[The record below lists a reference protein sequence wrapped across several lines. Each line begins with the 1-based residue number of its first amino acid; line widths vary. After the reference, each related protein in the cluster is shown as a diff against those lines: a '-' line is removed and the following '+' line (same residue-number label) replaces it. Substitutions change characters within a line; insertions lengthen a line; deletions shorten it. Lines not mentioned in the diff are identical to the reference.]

1 MEFYQL
7 EQFLAIASTGTMRK
21 AAESLYLSQPTL
33 SHNLKKLE
41 SELGHQLFDRSHN
54 KMTLTPYGEI
64 LQRHTRLLID
74 DWQELLDELAKE
86 ERRQAQTIRV
96 GCYSTVHTFF
106 EMPQIAIAF
115 PSLNFEAWV
124 DDIPEICMKL
134 QEGAFD
140 LIIVPDCDASS
151 SLDLMPIDDEQAY
164 LSVPISN
171 DLSKKQT
178 IALDDLRE
186 CQLIVPDNL
195 LGLSGWYKE
204 IVRASGADG
213 LLVERIDRDDYL
225 GKLDST
231 MKCHFSTTL
240 MHRLTSSG
248 SGRVEIP
255 IEGDVARRIVCCA
268 RNAEDKR
275 LDSIVAFLERNG
287 NRVYSGHAFL
297 PYLLSHGSVRNLIVH
312 DDAIVKKM
320 HGDLA

>member
-1 MEFYQL
+1 MEFHQL

-54 KMTLTPYGEI
+54 KMTLTPYGRI
-64 LQRHTRLLID
+64 LQKHTELLIG
-74 DWQELLDELAKE
+74 DWRQLLADLAEE

-106 EMPQIAIAF
+106 EMPQLAIAF
-115 PSLNFEAWV
+115 PALNFEVWV
-124 DDIPEICMKL
+124 EDISSICTKL

-151 SLDLMPIDDEQAY
+151 SVDLVPIDDEQAY
-164 LSVPISN
+164 LSVPVSN

-178 IALDDLRE
+178 VALDDLRE

-195 LGLSGWYKE
+195 LGLSGWYEE

-213 LLVERIDRDDYL
+213 LLVEYTDREDYL
-225 GKLDST
+225 KKLDST

-248 SGRVEIP
+248 SGRMEIP
-255 IEGDVARRIVCCA
+255 IEGDVTRRTVCYARS
-268 RNAEDKR
+268 AEDKR
-275 LDSIVAFLERNG
+275 LDSIAAFLERNG

-297 PYLLSHGSVRNLIVH
+297 PYLLSHRNMHNLIVH
-312 DDAIVKKM
+312 DESM
-320 HGDLA
+320 SRERMLA

>member
-1 MEFYQL
+1 MEFHQL
-7 EQFLAIASTGTMRK
+7 EQFAAIASCGTMRE
-21 AAESLYLSQPTL
+21 AANKMFLSQPTL

-41 SELGHQLFDRSHN
+41 SDLGHQLFDRSHN

-64 LQRHTRLLID
+64 LQRHTKFLIN
-74 DWQELLDELAKE
+74 DWQELLDELAEE

-106 EMPQIAIAF
+106 EMPQLAIAF
-115 PSLNFEAWV
+115 PSLNFEVWV
-124 DDIPEICMKL
+124 EDISSICTKL
-134 QEGAFD
+134 QEDEFD
-140 LIIVPDCDASS
+140 LIIVPDCDVSS

-171 DLSKKQT
+171 SLSKKQT

-186 CQLIVPDNL
+186 CQLIVPDEL
-195 LGLSGWYKE
+195 LGLSDWYKE

-213 LLVERIDRDDYL
+213 LLVEYTNRADYL

-255 IEGDVARRIVCCA
+255 IEGDVARRVVCYG
-268 RNAEDKR
+268 RNAADRR
-275 LDSIVAFLERNG
+275 LDPIAAFLERNS
-287 NRVYSGHAFL
+287 NKVYSGHAFL
-297 PYLLSHGSVRNLIVH
+297 PYILSHGNVRNLIVH
-312 DDAIVKKM
+312 DEETLTRTQ
-320 HGDLA
+320 H

>member
-1 MEFYQL
+1 MEFHQL

-64 LQRHTRLLID
+64 LQRHTRFLID
-74 DWQELLDELAKE
+74 DWQELLDELAEE

-115 PSLNFEAWV
+115 PALNFEVWV
-124 DDIPEICMKL
+124 EDIPLICTKL

-164 LSVPISN
+164 LSVPIST

-213 LLVERIDRDDYL
+213 LLVEHIDREDYL

-255 IEGDVARRIVCCA
+255 IEGDVARRTVCCA

-297 PYLLSHGSVRNLIVH
+297 PYLLSHGNVHNLIVH
-312 DDAIVKKM
+312 DDAIVKKT
-320 HGDLA
+320 HGELA

>member
-1 MEFYQL
+1 MEFHQL
-7 EQFLAIASTGTMRK
+7 EQFAAIASCGTMRE

-64 LQRHTRLLID
+64 LQKHTKHLID
-74 DWQELLDELAKE
+74 DWQGLLDELAEE

-106 EMPQIAIAF
+106 EMPQLAIAF
-115 PSLNFEAWV
+115 PALNFEVWV
-124 DDIPEICMKL
+124 EDISSICTKL
-134 QEGAFD
+134 QEDEFD
-140 LIIVPDCDASS
+140 LIIVPDCDVSS
-151 SLDLMPIDDEQAY
+151 SLDLVPIDDEQAY

-171 DLSKKQT
+171 SLSKKQT

-186 CQLIVPDNL
+186 CQLIVPDEL
-195 LGLSGWYKE
+195 LGLSDWYKE

-213 LLVERIDRDDYL
+213 LLIEYTDHADYL

-255 IEGDVARRIVCCA
+255 IEGDVARRVVCYG
-268 RNAEDKR
+268 RNAADRR
-275 LDSIVAFLERNG
+275 LDPIAAFLERNS
-287 NRVYSGHAFL
+287 NKVYSGHAFL
-297 PYLLSHGSVRNLIVH
+297 PYILSHGNVRNLIVH
-312 DDAIVKKM
+312 DEET
-320 HGDLA
+320 LTRTQR